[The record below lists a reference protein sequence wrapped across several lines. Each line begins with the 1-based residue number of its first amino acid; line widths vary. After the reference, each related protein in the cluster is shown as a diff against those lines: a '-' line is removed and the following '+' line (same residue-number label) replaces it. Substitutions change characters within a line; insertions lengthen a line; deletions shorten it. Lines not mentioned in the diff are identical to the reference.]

1 MGEDKTLEYLL
12 ERELRVV
19 NSYVA
24 AKRKTLTELLKEDY
38 PHILTLSGD
47 IHMFR
52 KSELMLAKEV
62 IGEDA
67 ERLMLPIYIELIP
80 AQTVTTGVI
89 REEVATKL
97 ISTLLGIHH
106 TTPLYVYPVQLAELR
121 RKIGTLIQYV
131 VSPEVLK
138 EIRDYE
144 EVC

>member
-1 MGEDKTLEYLL
+1 MSEDRTLEYLL

-38 PHILTLSGD
+38 PHVLTLSGD

-62 IGEDA
+62 VGEDA
-67 ERLMLPIYIELIP
+67 EKLMLPIYVELIP
-80 AQTVTTGVI
+80 AQTITTGVV
-89 REEVATKL
+89 REELATKL
-97 ISTLLGIHH
+97 ISALLGIDHA
-106 TTPLYVYPVQLAELR
+106 TPLYVYPVQLAELR

-138 EIRDYE
+138 EVRDYE
-144 EVC
+144 EI

>member
-1 MGEDKTLEYLL
+1 MSEDKTLEHLL

-24 AKRKTLTELLKEDY
+24 TKRKTLTELLREDY
-38 PHILTLSGD
+38 PHVLTLSGD

-62 IGEDA
+62 VGEDA
-67 ERLMLPIYIELIP
+67 EKLMLPIYIELIP
-80 AQTVTTGVI
+80 AQTITTGVV

-97 ISTLLGIHH
+97 ISTLLGVNHA
-106 TTPLYVYPVQLAELR
+106 TPLYVYPIQLAELR

-138 EIRDYE
+138 EMKDYE
-144 EVC
+144 EI

>member
-1 MGEDKTLEYLL
+1 MSEDKTLEYLL

-19 NSYVA
+19 NSYIA
-24 AKRKTLTELLKEDY
+24 IKRKTLTELLREDY
-38 PHILTLSGD
+38 PHVLTLSGD

-62 IGEDA
+62 VGEDA
-67 ERLMLPIYIELIP
+67 EKLMLPIYIELIP
-80 AQTVTTGVI
+80 AQAITTGVV

-97 ISTLLGIHH
+97 ISALLGVNHAI
-106 TTPLYVYPVQLAELR
+106 PLYVYPVQLAELR

-138 EIRDYE
+138 EMRDYE
-144 EVC
+144 EI

>member
-1 MGEDKTLEYLL
+1 MSEDRTLEYLL

-38 PHILTLSGD
+38 PHVLTLSGD
-47 IHMFR
+47 VHMFR
-52 KSELMLAKEV
+52 KSELMLAREV
-62 IGEDA
+62 VGEDA
-67 ERLMLPIYIELIP
+67 EKLMLPIYVELIP
-80 AQTVTTGVI
+80 TQTITTGVV

-97 ISTLLGIHH
+97 ISALLGVNHA
-106 TTPLYVYPVQLAELR
+106 TPLYVYPVQLAELR

-138 EIRDYE
+138 EIREYE
-144 EVC
+144 EI

>member
-1 MGEDKTLEYLL
+1 MSEDKTLEYLL

-19 NSYVA
+19 NSYIA
-24 AKRKTLTELLKEDY
+24 TKRKTLTELLREDY
-38 PHILTLSGD
+38 PHVLTLSGD

-62 IGEDA
+62 VGEDA
-67 ERLMLPIYIELIP
+67 EKLMLPIYIELIP
-80 AQTVTTGVI
+80 AQTITTGVV

-97 ISTLLGIHH
+97 ISTLLGVNHA
-106 TTPLYVYPVQLAELR
+106 TPLYVYPIQLAELR

-138 EIRDYE
+138 EMKDYE
-144 EVC
+144 EI